1 MFLLDVG
8 GRTGGLVDYGRG
20 AICVGRGGAAKLGV
34 TMDLFFFFFFFFAG
48 EGTACAGCG
57 ALQREGGATVN
68 NEGQKPAVKGA
79 DASRRSRSHPP
90 A

>member
-1 MFLLDVG
+1 M
-8 GRTGGLVDYGRG
+8 
-20 AICVGRGGAAKLGV
+20 GV
-34 TMDLFFFFFFFFAG
+34 TMDLIFLFFFLLGRGLLVLAV
-48 EGTACAGCG
+48 
-57 ALQREGGATVN
+57 ALCKREGGATVN